1 LDNTVYK
8 YEPCRIAAENAFFLY
23 ARSSVGIKLSES
35 RKAYNSARLRVHD
48 RVRGA
53 SRHDRRLYFIEYLR
67 VLGLKS
73 DPQFVTEANNHY
85 WFSYFEK
92 MKLAS
97 DVESF
102 IIQARLRNI
111 LIALVTDLTSEIQY
125 RKLLS
130 LNIHNL
136 FDVVITSQE
145 TELEKDSGQP
155 YKLLLSNIRLKTLK
169 NCLIINQRNGGD
181 MFLPNVFRY
190 LEIYS
195 PFFLFSNL
203 SITFVV
209 CSPITIWRFPLM
221 LLGCGYA
228 GVPSLSIP
236 IEYLIDLSSRIIC
249 N

>member
-1 LDNTVYK
+1 VFDLDNTVYK

-155 YKLLLSNIRLKTLK
+155 YKLLLSNIREKAKFSTVWFIGDSAQDFPAKFPAENLLFFISPFSDLKTH
-169 NCLIINQRNGGD
+169 
-181 MFLPNVFRY
+181 
-190 LEIYS
+190 
-195 PFFLFSNL
+195 SNAIRLNSFHDLNKLLAKL
-203 SITFVV
+203 S
-209 CSPITIWRFPLM
+209 
-221 LLGCGYA
+221 
-228 GVPSLSIP
+228 
-236 IEYLIDLSSRIIC
+236 
-249 N
+249 

>member
-1 LDNTVYK
+1 LDNTIYN
-8 YEPCRIAAENAFFLY
+8 YEPCRVAAEKAFFLY
-23 ARSSVGIKLSES
+23 AHSSAGIKLSES

-102 IIQARLRNI
+102 IIQARLKNI
-111 LIALVTDLTSEIQY
+111 SIALVTDLTIEIQY

-130 LNIHNL
+130 LNIHHL

-155 YKLLLSNIRLKTLK
+155 FKLLLSNIGEKAKLSTVWF
-169 NCLIINQRNGGD
+169 IGD
-181 MFLPNVFRY
+181 SAQDFPAKFPAENLLFF
-190 LEIYS
+190 IS
-195 PFFLFSNL
+195 PFSDLKKHGKATKLDSFNQLKK
-203 SITFVV
+203 
-209 CSPITIWRFPLM
+209 
-221 LLGCGYA
+221 LL
-228 GVPSLSIP
+228 VKT
-236 IEYLIDLSSRIIC
+236 

>member
-1 LDNTVYK
+1 MFDLDNTIYN
-8 YEPCRIAAENAFFLY
+8 YEPCRIAAEKAFFLY
-23 ARSSVGIKLSES
+23 AHSSAGIKLSES
-35 RKAYNSARLRVHD
+35 RKAYNLSRLRVHA

-102 IIQARLRNI
+102 IIQARLKNI

-130 LNIHNL
+130 LNIHHL

-155 YKLLLSNIRLKTLK
+155 FKLLLSNIKEKAKFSTVWF
-169 NCLIINQRNGGD
+169 IGD
-181 MFLPNVFRY
+181 SAQDFPAKFPAENLLFF
-190 LEIYS
+190 IS
-195 PFFLFSNL
+195 PFSDLKKYGKAIKLDSFNDL
-203 SITFVV
+203 
-209 CSPITIWRFPLM
+209 RK
-221 LLGCGYA
+221 LL
-228 GVPSLSIP
+228 VKT
-236 IEYLIDLSSRIIC
+236 